1 MKARRH
7 VLNLPAKIGLF
18 FVGLSFFSCNVLKRV
33 EPDQLLLTDYSI
45 YADSTKVSDNDVN
58 SLVTQKPNVKVLG
71 IPLRLHLYNL
81 AKVNPD
87 SSYQDWLYRKD
98 GRYDRL
104 VKLLSEKQVERLG
117 ESFFV
122 SGLSNGLKKAGEAPA
137 VVDSSR
143 TLKSLERIRARRT
156 PRPR

>member
-7 VLNLPAKIGLF
+7 VYNLPAKIGLF

-33 EPDQLLLTDYSI
+33 ESDQLLLTDYNI
-45 YADSTKVSDNDVN
+45 YADSVKVSNDEIN
-58 SLVTQKPNVKVLG
+58 SLIAQKPNVKVLG

-81 AKVNPD
+81 AKPNPD
-87 SSYQDWLYRKD
+87 SSYQDWLFRKE

-122 SGLSNGLKKAGEAPA
+122 SGLSNGLKKAGEAA
-137 VVDSSR
+137 DDAKLISTNDNASIDSDRSN
-143 TLKSLERIRARRT
+143 
-156 PRPR
+156 